1 MREKNEEKINLKK
14 SYKQFGI
21 LLKISLIIG
30 IVIVSGF
37 IIYYI
42 LTPESGYV
50 TLGILNE
57 DKRAENYPTE
67 ATANESISFYVTV
80 GNYLNRDFTFQ
91 IKIKK
96 GNNNT
101 VKSPSIPSNGTLD
114 FTIGNFTLN
123 HNNNWISVKLNV
135 SFSELGENQIIIA
148 ELWQIKND
156 IEEYYNILWL
166 QLNITN

>member
-1 MREKNEEKINLKK
+1 MKENNEKNNLKN
-14 SYKQFGI
+14 SYKQFEI

-42 LTPESGYV
+42 LTPEPGYV
-50 TLGILNE
+50 TFGILNE
-57 DKRAENYPTE
+57 DKKAENYPTE
-67 ATANESISFYVTV
+67 ASANETISFYVTV

-101 VKSPSIPSNGTLD
+101 VKSSLIPSNGTLD

-123 HNNNWISVKLNV
+123 YNNNWISVKLNV
-135 SFSELGENQIIIA
+135 SFLELGENQIIIA
-148 ELWQIKND
+148 ELWQIKNN
-156 IEEYYNILWL
+156 IEEYYDILWL